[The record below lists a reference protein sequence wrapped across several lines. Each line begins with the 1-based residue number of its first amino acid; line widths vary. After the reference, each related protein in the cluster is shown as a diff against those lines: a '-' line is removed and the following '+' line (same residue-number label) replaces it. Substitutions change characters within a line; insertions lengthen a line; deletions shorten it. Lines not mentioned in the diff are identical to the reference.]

1 MSQALETLFNDL
13 KDAPRLLIEAELR
26 PVQGER
32 FQPTGFPDL
41 GAATYKAPKTDKNG
55 NVEYVPMLLVESA
68 QSMANRLEEVC
79 WDKAENKIVDELA
92 GLPHLVI
99 DVAGSQTS
107 TIQEA
112 HRLNSPYLM
121 SFNEGLK
128 ATIKKAVGDPDK
140 GSLDIR
146 KLAQIVFKHDVGSVL
161 HGVFLEKVAGR
172 LRLQRLLSGFIEA
185 RGVLPVTSGGVKL
198 DHVNPS
204 GNAKDGYG
212 NVPFTRTEY
221 TAASI
226 TAYFNLDLAT
236 MCGYG
241 LGEAANRLLIALSL
255 YKIQRLLQGG
265 MRLRTACDLEAADL
279 KVTRPEGVTLAGI
292 STATLKA
299 SLPELIKACAFEASS
314 FKPVSI
320 TEEQLSKTR
329 KKKDDAT
336 DSQSPSDE

>member
-1 MSQALETLFNDL
+1 M
-13 KDAPRLLIEAELR
+13 
-26 PVQGER
+26 
-32 FQPTGFPDL
+32 
-41 GAATYKAPKTDKNG
+41 GAATYKAPKVTKDG
-55 NVEYVPMLLVESA
+55 NVEYVPMILVESA

-79 WDKAENKIVDELA
+79 WNKADNKIVDELA

-128 ATIKKAVGDPDK
+128 ASIKEAVGDPDK

-146 KLAQIVFKHDVGSVL
+146 KLAQVVFKYDVGSVL

-185 RGVLPVTSGGVKL
+185 KGVLPVTSGGVKL

-221 TAASI
+221 TAASV

-236 MCGYG
+236 LRGYG
-241 LGEAANRLLIALSL
+241 LGEAGSKLHIALSL
-255 YKIQRLLQGG
+255 YKIQSFLLNGL
-265 MRLRTACDLEAADL
+265 RLRTACDLDVSDIR
-279 KVTRPEGVTLAGI
+279 VTRPTSASLAGI
-292 STATLKA
+292 SLEGLKQA
-299 SLPELIKACAFEASS
+299 LPDLIAACNFEASS

-320 TEEQLSKTR
+320 TEEQLSKTK
-329 KKKDDAT
+329 KKKDDPADAQT
-336 DSQSPSDE
+336 SPND

>member
-1 MSQALETLFNDL
+1 MNQALETLFTVLN
-13 KDAPRLLIEAELR
+13 DAPRLLIQADLR

-41 GAATYKAPKTDKNG
+41 GAATYKLADGTQ
-55 NVEYVPMLLVESA
+55 MLLVESA

-79 WDKAENKIVDELA
+79 WNKAENKIVEELA
-92 GLPHLVI
+92 GLPHLVV

-121 SFNEGLK
+121 SFNEDFK
-128 ATIKKAVGDPDK
+128 TIIKKAVGDPDK

-146 KLAQIVFKHDVGSVL
+146 KLAQVVFQHDVGSVL

-198 DHVNPS
+198 DHVNPT

-221 TAASI
+221 TAAAI

-236 MCGYG
+236 MRGYG

-255 YKIQRLLQGG
+255 YKMHSFLQSGL
-265 MRLRTACDLEAADL
+265 RLRTACDLDVTDL
-279 KVTRPEGVTLAGI
+279 RVTRPENVTLAGI
-292 STATLKA
+292 SLADLKQ
-299 SLPELIKACAFEASS
+299 SLPELINACAFAASS
-314 FKPVSI
+314 FQPVSI
-320 TEEQLSKTR
+320 TEEQLNKTR
-329 KKKDDAT
+329 KKKDEAAETQPST
-336 DSQSPSDE
+336 DE